1 MSMRHSVTVRLGSFA
16 VEALAGGAGSG
27 TEPSPADVERAIQF
41 YLSQSRRQKAG
52 WACPEFMRDQD
63 PAAQVEIELEVDE
76 FLWVSLEKEAGRQKV
91 TIPQLLEHASLYYA
105 AEMDSGWAP
114 EPKRGSGKEL
124 GQR

>member
-1 MSMRHSVTVRLGSFA
+1 MGMRHSVTVKLGSFA

-41 YLSQSRRQKAG
+41 YLSQSRRQGPG
-52 WACPEFMRDQD
+52 WAYPELMRGKD
-63 PAAQVEIELEVDE
+63 PAGQVEIELDVDE

-91 TIPQLLEHASLYYA
+91 TISQLLEHASLYYA

-114 EPKRGSGKEL
+114 ERKRGSSKEF